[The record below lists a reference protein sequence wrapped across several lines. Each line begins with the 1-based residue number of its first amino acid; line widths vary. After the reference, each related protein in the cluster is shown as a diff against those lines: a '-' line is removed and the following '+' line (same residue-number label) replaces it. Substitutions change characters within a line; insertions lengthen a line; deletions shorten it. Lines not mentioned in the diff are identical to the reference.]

1 LDVRCNDE
9 GPAARQGERSRWAF
23 FSSLIEK
30 YERRFVMSTPWK
42 TENWFVSPWN
52 YEQEVVKGFNPPPKV
67 TIHDMTLRDGE
78 QQAGITFSKDD
89 KIRIAEKLAEAGV
102 HRIEAGMPAV
112 SPPDEA
118 AIREIVKRNLGPDI
132 FCFCRCMVDDVK
144 RAADCGVKG
153 IVMEI
158 PASAQLIEHAYK
170 WPLEKAIDLSIKA
183 TAFAKEQGLYTVFF
197 TIDGTRTDMN
207 WLLDLIDR
215 VSREGHMDAF
225 TLVDTF
231 GVLSPQAASYFTRK
245 VKERISKP
253 LEIHFH
259 MDFGLGVANTI
270 MAVLAGA
277 EVIHSTVTGIGERA
291 GSTPMEE
298 TALALLTMYN
308 IDVGIDYSKLNELA
322 EVVQKLS
329 GTAVPANRPFIGDK
343 VYTIESGIVTGWFK
357 NVYEKDP
364 TSVFPV
370 RPEFVGH
377 KKPEILMGKK
387 SGLDNISVWSGKLKT
402 KITDEEGMEV
412 LKRVKLKAHD
422 MKRTLKESEFKKIVK
437 EVKSEKK

>member
-1 LDVRCNDE
+1 M
-9 GPAARQGERSRWAF
+9 G
-23 FSSLIEK
+23 
-30 YERRFVMSTPWK
+30 TPWK
-42 TENWFVSPWN
+42 TDNWFVSSWN
-52 YEQEVVKGFNPPPKV
+52 YVNEVTRDFHPPKKV
-67 TIHDMTLRDGE
+67 KIHDITLRDGE
-78 QQAGITFSKDD
+78 QQAGITFTKDD

-118 AIREIVKRNLGPDI
+118 AIREIVKRDLGPEI

-153 IVMEI
+153 IVIEI
-158 PASAQLIEHAYK
+158 PASTQLIEHAYK

-183 TAFAKEQGLYTVFF
+183 TAYAKEQGLYTVFF
-197 TIDGTRTDMN
+197 TIDGTRTDVN

-215 VSREGHMDAF
+215 VSKEGHMDAF

-231 GVLSPQAASYFTRK
+231 GVLSPHGASYFTQK
-245 VKERISKP
+245 VKERVAKP

-259 MDFGLGVANTI
+259 SDFGLGVANTI

-291 GSTPMEE
+291 GNTPMEE

-308 IDVGIDYSKLNELA
+308 IDVGIDFSKLNELSA
-322 EVVQKLS
+322 LVQKLS
-329 GTAVPANRPFIGDK
+329 GTTIPVNRPFIGEGA
-343 VYTIESGIVTGWFK
+343 YNIESGIVTGWFK
-357 NVYEKDP
+357 NVFEKDP
-364 TSVFPV
+364 TTVYPV

-387 SGLDNISVWSGKLKT
+387 SGVDNIEIWTKKLGIKVT
-402 KITDEEGMEV
+402 EEESMEV
-412 LKRVKLKAHD
+412 LRRVKLKAHD
-422 MKRTLKESEFKKIVK
+422 LKRTLKESEFKKIVK
-437 EVKSEKK
+437 EVKRDS